1 MMSVNKHSMIKIKNY
16 LRYFKIR
23 ISSPRVKAK
32 MLSIQRCKRN
42 LSKERILRMVPYD
55 YNT

>member
-1 MMSVNKHSMIKIKNY
+1 MMSVNKHSMIKIKNC

-23 ISSPRVKAK
+23 ISSLRVKAK
-32 MLSIQRCKRN
+32 ILSIQRCKRN